1 MSLELEDHPWFP
13 AWMRRHQM
21 AFLSF
26 MALRF
31 HLYQPVAPLVRQM
44 LEEEASGAW
53 TDCCTGAAGPVQYM
67 LQQGCRPAQL
77 LLTDKYPIGTNIF
90 SHEVSARWEAVDVL
104 QDAIPGQGLITFFN
118 AFHHFTTA
126 QRQQLL
132 TQIAATKRPLLIAE
146 ITQPTVP
153 CWMLVNL
160 STTLGQILFAPFIK
174 PFSWRRLF
182 FTYLVPV
189 HLVTVTWDGCVSVL
203 RSIRRRSFERLC
215 VDASTAEYRFRFQQS
230 GPWWRKV
237 SILTGQP
244 IS

>member
-160 STTLGQILFAPFIK
+160 STTLGQILFAPSAGGACSSRTWCRCI
-174 PFSWRRLF
+174 WLRLPGTAAYPCF
-182 FTYLVPV
+182 VPSAGDP
-189 HLVTVTWDGCVSVL
+189 LNGCVWIL
-203 RSIRRRSFERLC
+203 PPLNI
-215 VDASTAEYRFRFQQS
+215 ASAFSKAGRGGEKFLS
-230 GPWWRKV
+230 
-237 SILTGQP
+237 
-244 IS
+244 